1 MINGQ
6 ARASLVT
13 RPANGRAPALPAAR
27 ARQAAVFSQF
37 TDYSNPESRPLAERC
52 ILSFGSNAG
61 PPMLPNYFYN
71 NNYTIVQ
78 TRDHLAILT
87 EMEAQGMTESR
98 LDPDAKSGVG
108 ARGVMQL
115 MPSTFREIQTKNPE
129 WASVDDV
136 EWNIA
141 AGIYYDRQLWRLWRD
156 GVDDADHHR
165 FMFGSY
171 NAGRVPI
178 LTAQR
183 LARER
188 QLDPRGWTAIER
200 VAPEVPRWR
209 HRETV
214 DYGGRIG
221 ANLER
226 LDGKGRVVRSSR

>member
-1 MINGQ
+1 MIRI
-6 ARASLVT
+6 ALVVLFV
-13 RPANGRAPALPAAR
+13 GALPAAAQQGADR
-27 ARQAAVFSQF
+27 YDPTFRK
-37 TDYSNPESRPLAERC
+37 YSKRF
-52 ILSFGSNAG
+52 FGVG
-61 PPMLPNYFYN
+61 FDWR
-71 NNYTIVQ
+71 IFK
-78 TRDHLAILT
+78 
-87 EMEAQGMTESR
+87 AQGMTESR
-98 LDPDAKSGVG
+98 LDPAAKSPVG

-115 MPSTFREIQTKNPE
+115 MPATFREIQSKNPE

-141 AGIYYDRQLWRLWRD
+141 AGVFYDRQLWRLWRED
-156 GVDDADHHR
+156 VDDADHHR

-188 QLDPRGWTAIER
+188 QLDPRGWGAIER

-214 DYGGRIG
+214 EYVARIG
-221 ANLER
+221 ENFNR
-226 LDGKGRVVRSSR
+226 LDPKGRVTRR

>member
-1 MINGQ
+1 LSRLTLLLLV
-6 ARASLVT
+6 AVASRA
-13 RPANGRAPALPAAR
+13 AAQR
-27 ARQAAVFSQF
+27 G
-37 TDYSNPESRPLAERC
+37 TDRYDETFRKYAKRY
-52 ILSFGSNAG
+52 FGVG
-61 PPMLPNYFYN
+61 FDWR
-71 NNYTIVQ
+71 IFK
-78 TRDHLAILT
+78 
-87 EMEAQGMTESR
+87 AQGMTESR

-115 MPSTFREIQTKNPE
+115 MPSTFKEIQSKNPE
-129 WASVDDV
+129 MAAIDDV

-141 AGIYYDRQLWRLWRD
+141 AGISYDRQLWRQWSEA
-156 GVDDADHHR
+156 VEAADHHR

-214 DYGGRIG
+214 DYVTRIG
-221 ANLER
+221 ENLGR
-226 LDGKGRVVRSSR
+226 LDSKGRLVRR

>member
-1 MINGQ
+1 M
-6 ARASLVT
+6 RAVLLLMLAFGVVRGEAQSGPDRYDPT
-13 RPANGRAPALPAAR
+13 FRK
-27 ARQAAVFSQF
+27 
-37 TDYSNPESRPLAERC
+37 YSKRF
-52 ILSFGSNAG
+52 FGVG
-61 PPMLPNYFYN
+61 FDWR
-71 NNYTIVQ
+71 IFK
-78 TRDHLAILT
+78 
-87 EMEAQGMTESR
+87 AQGMTESR
-98 LDPDAKSGVG
+98 LDPDAKSQVG

-115 MPSTFREIQTKNPE
+115 MPSTFREIQSKNPE

-141 AGIYYDRQLWRLWRD
+141 AGIFYDRQLWRLWRD
-156 GVDDADHHR
+156 DVDDADHHR

-188 QLDPRGWTAIER
+188 QLDPRGWGAIER

-214 DYGGRIG
+214 DYVGRIG
-221 ANLER
+221 ENLER
-226 LDGKGRVVRSSR
+226 LDGKGRVIRTRP